1 MALPLDMAKQKA
13 PSLKF
18 VPIIIV
24 MIEISWR
31 YLGEESI
38 SITLEIG
45 QMVSPSTNGR
55 LPEFCWC
62 HNRSEALNDDDPF
75 VSNVE
80 L

>member
-1 MALPLDMAKQKA
+1 MASSLDMAKQKA
-13 PSLKF
+13 LSLNI

-24 MIEISWR
+24 TIEISRR
-31 YLGEESI
+31 YLGEEDI

-45 QMVSPSTNGR
+45 QMVSPSTNAR

-62 HNRSEALNDDDPF
+62 HNRSEALNDDDPL